1 MPTDNEILLVQKAII
16 YDLQRILEK
25 EPEKSYTVEELKAL
39 LNAYITGAEQ

>member
-1 MPTDNEILLVQKAII
+1 MPTEKEIMIIQKATI

>member
-1 MPTDNEILLVQKAII
+1 MPTEKEIMIIQNATI

>member
-1 MPTDNEILLVQKAII
+1 MPTEKEIMIIQKATI

-25 EPEKSYTVEELKAL
+25 EPKKSYTVEELKAL

>member
-1 MPTDNEILLVQKAII
+1 MPTEKEIMIIQKATI
-16 YDLQRILEK
+16 YDLQCILEK